1 MLLATSMVI
10 SSVNVAP
17 IFADEYIEEASF
29 GTTEEASAE
38 VDLSDDFGVTED
50 AADEGATVTEEQA
63 FFDEEITDEVIDE
76 NTITENESVDQVV
89 GEDVAYDENADIYEA
104 LEQADVAGDD
114 AGLQLIR
121 PSS

>member
-1 MLLATSMVI
+1 MLLATSMVLT
-10 SSVNVAP
+10 SVNVAP
-17 IFADEYIEEASF
+17 IFADEYIEEADF
-29 GTTEEASAE
+29 GTTEDASAD
-38 VDLSDDFGVTED
+38 VSFGDDFGVTED
-50 AADEGATVTEEQA
+50 AADEVTVNEEVN